1 MKVKEI
7 ELYKQKNKYYFLKR
21 ICIFSYFIFFLIF
34 ISCGGGGDD
43 GGGAAPAPPDSFG
56 TIMPS
61 GTLTGIVSGLDQGES
76 VEEYWTKERI
86 LRAAK
91 NPISLRPPFDF
102 KSGLSPEGT
111 RSVQNQ
117 LGIIKSYEPYNPD
130 TDTKSEF
137 TGSSLSTGDKA
148 SLLSKV
154 DYTCPPS
161 GYKLYSTRGYQYY
174 PEKTMGALFVQ
185 TKEGVGMCSAALVG
199 KRMVLTAAHCV
210 SSDAVWHSKFMFVP
224 GFNNGDNWKPYGYF
238 SATQALVYSGWFNN
252 GFRPADFAILILD
265 EAIGDVLG
273 WIGLTVNV
281 YPNDKTWDQ
290 CGYPGEPLS
299 DGMTLIVNRSAYGG
313 EECSAGTPCR
323 LVVGSPFVSGTSG
336 GPWILWQDAKPYVN
350 SIVSQSDISCKAA
363 ASPYFDSHA
372 DNLYQASARL
382 QGTVKIFV

>member
-1 MKVKEI
+1 MGKS
-7 ELYKQKNKYYFLKR
+7 FLLLL
-21 ICIFSYFIFFLIF
+21 FSLVFIVL
-34 ISCGGGGDD
+34 SCSGGGDD
-43 GGGAAPAPPDSFG
+43 GGSGGSAQPSDSFG
-56 TIMPS
+56 SIMSS
-61 GTLTGIVSGLDQGES
+61 GTLTGIVSKLNQGES
-76 VEEYWTKERI
+76 VKEYWTKERI

-91 NPISLRPPFDF
+91 NPITLQQPVDF
-102 KSGLSPEGT
+102 TQSISPIPKA
-111 RSVQNQ
+111 SNQ
-117 LGIIKSYEPYNPD
+117 IQMDTEKSYAPYNPD
-130 TDTKSEF
+130 AGKESIRM
-137 TGSSLSTGDKA
+137 SSDLYSGYPSSAVAKA
-148 SLLSKV
+148 
-154 DYTCPPS
+154 DFRCPPS
-161 GYKLYSTRGYQYY
+161 DYKLYSTRGYQYY

-372 DNLYQASARL
+372 DNLYQAAARL
-382 QGTVKIFV
+382 Q